1 MIARWCSGLTVA
13 CALSAGLLAGCSSST
28 STITSSSNTSTP
40 KSAMSTPT
48 NASTSAV
55 CKSAAD
61 LKASITGLKDI
72 NIRANGTSA
81 ISSQVTKIKQDLGTL
96 KTDAHG
102 EFSTQVDALS
112 SALSKLTSSLDAAKG
127 AFKAEYEDWKRTAG

>member
-1 MIARWCSGLTVA
+1 
-13 CALSAGLLAGCSSST
+13 
-28 STITSSSNTSTP
+28 
-40 KSAMSTPT
+40 MSTPT

-102 EFSTQVDALS
+102 EFSPQVDALS
-112 SALSKLTSSLDAAKG
+112 NALNKLTSSLDAAKASLNAG
-127 AFKAEYEDWKRTAG
+127 TLSALASAAGSVVTAGTSLVTAVTNTC